1 MKYDLRSRARKIR
14 MLLFDVDG
22 VMTDGGIIL
31 GGNGLELKK
40 FSAQDG
46 MGITLAK
53 QAGMLVGIITGRQS
67 LAVTQRAQELAIDEV
82 FQGSNNKIEAL
93 TQSRQKYNV
102 AAEEMAY
109 IGDDLGDLAVM
120 SRVGLA
126 IAVANAVAEVK
137 ERAHYVT
144 ERHGGD
150 GAIREVVDMILELK
164 GIKEEIIAR
173 FLEG

>member
-1 MKYDLRSRARKIR
+1 

-22 VMTDGGIIL
+22 VMTDGGLIL
-31 GGNGLELKK
+31 GSNGLEFKK

-53 QAGMLVGIITGRQS
+53 KAGMLVGIITGRQS
-67 LAVTQRAQELAIDEV
+67 PAVSQRAQELAIDEV
-82 FQGSNNKIEAL
+82 FQGSDNKINAF
-93 TQSRQKYNV
+93 TQILQKYDIMG
-102 AAEEMAY
+102 EEVAY

-126 IAVANAVAEVK
+126 IAVANGVAEVK
-137 ERAHYVT
+137 EGAHYVT
-144 ERHGGD
+144 KRPGGA
-150 GAIREVVDMILELK
+150 GAIREVVDLILELK
-164 GIKEEIIAR
+164 GIKEEIIAS

>member
-14 MLLFDVDG
+14 MLLFDVDW

-67 LAVTQRAQELAIDEV
+67 LAVTQPAHELSI
-82 FQGSNNKIEAL
+82 
-93 TQSRQKYNV
+93 Y
-102 AAEEMAY
+102 
-109 IGDDLGDLAVM
+109 
-120 SRVGLA
+120 
-126 IAVANAVAEVK
+126 
-137 ERAHYVT
+137 
-144 ERHGGD
+144 
-150 GAIREVVDMILELK
+150 
-164 GIKEEIIAR
+164 
-173 FLEG
+173 